1 MYPDSVLVGGR
12 DESCLSL
19 WVLEEA
25 GSHCTAQWALGS
37 GTQLMCLEPRLFL
50 VLQLSL
56 WEF

>member
-37 GTQLMCLEPRLFL
+37 GTQLICLEPSLFL
-50 VLQLSL
+50 VL
-56 WEF
+56 